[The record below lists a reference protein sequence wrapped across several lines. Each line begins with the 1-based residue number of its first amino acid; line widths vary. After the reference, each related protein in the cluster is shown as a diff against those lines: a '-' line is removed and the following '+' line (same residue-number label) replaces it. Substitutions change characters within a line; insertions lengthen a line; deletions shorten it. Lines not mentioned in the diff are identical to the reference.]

1 MNKKQLNII
10 ARLAFIIAFGM
21 FLVGSNS
28 SHMSELKD
36 FFWVPIPIAII
47 ALFAAM
53 KKDDED

>member
-36 FFWVPIPIAII
+36 FFWVPIPIALI
-47 ALFAAM
+47 ALVAAM